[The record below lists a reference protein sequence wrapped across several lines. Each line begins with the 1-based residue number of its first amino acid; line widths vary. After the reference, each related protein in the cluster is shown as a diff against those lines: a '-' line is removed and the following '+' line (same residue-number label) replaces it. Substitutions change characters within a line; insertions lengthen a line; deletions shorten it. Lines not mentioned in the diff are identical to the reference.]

1 MTGALEGVK
10 VVEATLLIQGPQAGL
25 TMSDMGADVIK
36 VELPELGDQGRWIPI
51 SAEDHRDPFF
61 IAGNRGKRSITI
73 DLRTD
78 GGRDTIMRLL
88 DEADVFISNFKPGT
102 LDEWGL
108 SYETL
113 SERNPRLIYATGSTF
128 GTKGPGA
135 HREGADLAG
144 QAAGGLISTTGTD
157 GGHPTPVGFVIAD
170 HVGSQNLFGGVMAAL
185 YSREKTGVG
194 QRVDVSLFGS
204 QIYAQASEYTHYFLS
219 GQIPGRSNYGHP
231 LLRAAYGIVPT
242 ADGWLAIV
250 GVPPHL
256 REPFYTAIERLDL
269 LEDPRFQDYFFGPG
283 VREALFEELFKTFPE
298 RTTAEWCERLEA
310 AGCRYAP
317 VQNYAE
323 VAEDP
328 HASENGYIVE
338 VDHPEWGPIK
348 SLGSPILMSGT
359 PVQPGEIAPALGQH
373 TEEILLEHGYSWD
386 DIATLRDTKAI

>member
-36 VELPELGDQGRWIPI
+36 VELPGLGDQGRWIPI
-51 SAEDHRDPFF
+51 SPDDPRDPYF
-61 IAGNRGKRSITI
+61 IAGNRGKRSITL
-73 DLRTD
+73 DLRVEA
-78 GGRDTIMRLL
+78 GRDAMIRLL
-88 DEADVFISNFKPGT
+88 DDADVFISNFKPGT

-108 SYETL
+108 SYEML

-135 HREGADLAG
+135 QREGADLAG

-157 GGHPTPVGFVIAD
+157 GGHPTPVGFVVAD
-170 HVGSQNLFGGVMAAL
+170 HIGSQNLFGGVLAAL

-204 QIYAQASEYTHYFLS
+204 QIYAQASEYTSFFLS
-219 GQIPGRSNYGHP
+219 GEIPGRSNYGHP

-256 REPFYTAIERLDL
+256 RESFYAAIERPDL
-269 LEDPRFQDYFFGPG
+269 LEDPRFEAYIFAPG
-283 VREALFEELFKTFPE
+283 VREELFEEFFKTFPT
-298 RTTAEWCERLEA
+298 RTTAEWCERLDA

-317 VQNYAE
+317 VQDYAE
-323 VAEDP
+323 VADDP
-328 HASENGYIVE
+328 HAAENGYIVE
-338 VDHPEWGPIK
+338 IDHPEWGTIK
-348 SLGSPILMSGT
+348 SLGSPIVMSGT
-359 PVQPGEIAPALGQH
+359 PVHPGEIAPELGQH
-373 TEEILLEHGYSWD
+373 TEEILLEHGFSWE
-386 DIATLRDTKAI
+386 DIAAMRDAEAL